1 MPAPHVQRQAVGL
14 TRPHPARLVLMEGC
28 GIREDRFNKGP
39 RCFHG
44 IFSDEQHR
52 VAAQGIGWKTLIGIN
67 FFRSVLVDCR

>member
-1 MPAPHVQRQAVGL
+1 M
-14 TRPHPARLVLMEGC
+14 
-28 GIREDRFNKGP
+28 NKL
-39 RCFHG
+39 CFHG